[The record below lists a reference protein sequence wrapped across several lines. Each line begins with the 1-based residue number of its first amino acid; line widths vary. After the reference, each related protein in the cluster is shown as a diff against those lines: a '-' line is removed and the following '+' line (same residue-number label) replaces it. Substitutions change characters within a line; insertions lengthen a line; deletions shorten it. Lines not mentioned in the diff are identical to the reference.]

1 MNSVVDTI
9 MSHRSIR
16 RFKDEIITN
25 EQIKTIVE
33 AAQMAPSSRFMQTYS
48 IIGITNSQLKKD
60 LGKVTGL
67 AYVENNGHFLLFCA
81 DLHRLTIMASEEEK
95 QNMKSML
102 ESTQFYQIATIDA
115 SLAAQN
121 AALAAE
127 SLELGV
133 VYIGAIARNLPK
145 IDKLLN
151 LPSHVIPL
159 FGMAIG
165 FPDQK
170 PEIKPRL
177 PIQAVYFEN
186 QYNPDTY
193 EQRELIESYDQKMK
207 AYYEIR
213 SENPRTDTW
222 SGKNIEHF
230 QKKADGDYSRY
241 VKGKRMNLS

>member
-1 MNSVVDTI
+1 MNPVIDTI

-16 RFKDEIITN
+16 QFKDEAMTK
-25 EQIKTIVE
+25 EQMKTIIE

-48 IIGITNSQLKKD
+48 IIGITNPLLKKE
-60 LGKVTGL
+60 LGTITGL
-67 AYVENNGHFLLFCA
+67 TYVENNGHFLIFCA
-81 DLHRLTIMASEEEK
+81 DLHRLTVMASEEEK
-95 QNMKSML
+95 QNMQDML

-127 SLELGV
+127 SMGLGV
-133 VYIGAIARNLPK
+133 VYIGAIAKNLSE

-165 FPDQK
+165 IPDQK

-186 QYNPDTY
+186 RYNSDAE
-193 EQRELIESYDQKMK
+193 EQREFTESYDQKMK
-207 AYYEIR
+207 AYYQTR
-213 SENPRTDTW
+213 SENPRADTW
-222 SGKNIEHF
+222 SGKNIALF
-230 QKKADGDYSRY
+230 QKKADAKYSQY
-241 VKGKRMNLS
+241 VKSKRMNVK